1 MARLCMRT
9 GCDRPAEARLL
20 YDPVNCHAWLNILP
34 PEPAHGQE
42 LCGLHA
48 ANLKV
53 PQGWEFEDLR
63 KVNLLKPA
71 PESSEPE
78 ALAETALAPDLK
90 PEPAPEPEPEPDPEP
105 EPEPE
110 LKSAKTGS
118 KKKKPRPSLLSRALK
133 TTGPQR
139 SALSAELGATSSSEI
154 SPTDLG
160 E

>member
-1 MARLCMRT
+1 MRT

-63 KVNLLKPA
+63 EVNLLKPA

-90 PEPAPEPEPEPDPEP
+90 PDPDPEPEPAPEP

>member
-1 MARLCMRT
+1 MRT

-20 YDPVNCHAWLNILP
+20 YDPVNCHAWLNTLP

-63 KVNLLKPA
+63 QVNLLKPA

-90 PEPAPEPEPEPDPEP
+90 PEPAPEPEPEPA
-105 EPEPE
+105 PEPE

-118 KKKKPRPSLLSRALK
+118 NKKKPRPSLLSRALK